1 MVAVNNPQDV
11 DGGGWVGQSG
21 PGGKL
26 VGLS

>member
-1 MVAVNNPQDV
+1 MVVVNNPKDV

-21 PGGKL
+21 PGGKH